1 MCKLLN
7 QYKIDNFLI
16 LYLNQKSNVSKDVV
30 KVKRADHYLPIFS
43 LKSIKTKL
51 IYKHM
56 YADSPNESFTNNEF
70 IKKIQMLC
78 GSTC

>member
-1 MCKLLN
+1 M
-7 QYKIDNFLI
+7 
-16 LYLNQKSNVSKDVV
+16 DVV

-56 YADSPNESFTNNEF
+56 NADSPNESFTNNEF
-70 IKKIQMLC
+70 IKKIQMLMWLHLLRELLNQSDKARC
-78 GSTC
+78 RSFT